1 MIMDAANRLGLV
13 LVVLV
18 PIEIRL
24 EQKSLLPA
32 GDNKQQQRKRR
43 TQ

>member
-13 LVVLV
+13 LV

-24 EQKSLLPA
+24 EQKSESTWRQA
-32 GDNKQQQRKRR
+32 TTQAQQAWK
-43 TQ
+43 